1 VLTLEDAIKKPV
13 YDDTLKLIAILTML
27 IDHIG
32 YLLFPDQILWR
43 MIGRLSFPI
52 FAFLVARGARLT
64 RSQPR
69 YLLRMLIY
77 GLISQVPY
85 SYFVPNGLNIFFTLA
100 AGLGIILCLTQ
111 SNLLIKFFAIPILAS
126 AWYVDYSYG
135 LYGLLLILAFHFF
148 YGKPFLMSLA
158 LTALSWYYWVTTHVS
173 IQVLAL
179 GALPLIYGLPYTGLR
194 LPKHVGYLFYPVHI
208 TILLLI
214 RHYLWAV

>member
-1 VLTLEDAIKKPV
+1 MEDAIKKPV
-13 YDDTLKLIAILTML
+13 IDDTLKLVAILTML

-32 YLLFPDQILWR
+32 YLLFPQQIVWR

-85 SYFVPNGLNIFFTLA
+85 SYFVPHGLNIFFTLA
-100 AGLGIILCLTQ
+100 AGLGIIFCFSHRRLSVRLM
-111 SNLLIKFFAIPILAS
+111 AIPILAS

-135 LYGLLLILAFHFF
+135 LYGLLLILAFHLF
-148 YGKPFLMSLA
+148 YEKPALMTLA
-158 LTALSWYYWVTTHVS
+158 MAGLSWYYWETTRAT

-179 GALPLIYGLPYTGLR
+179 GSLPLIYGLPYTGMR

-214 RHYLWAV
+214 QYALRGK

>member
-1 VLTLEDAIKKPV
+1 MEEAIKKPV
-13 YDDTLKLIAILTML
+13 YDDTLKLVAILTML

-69 YLLRMLIY
+69 YLLRMLLY
-77 GLISQVPY
+77 GLISQIPY

-100 AGLGIILCLTQ
+100 AGLGIILCLSQ
-111 SNLLIKFFAIPILAS
+111 GQLLVKILAIPILAS
-126 AWYVDYSYG
+126 TWAIDYSYG
-135 LYGLLLILAFHFF
+135 LYGLLLILAFHLF
-148 YGKPFLMSLA
+148 YHKPVLMTLA
-158 LTALSWYYWVTTHVS
+158 LTALSWYYWETTNVS
-173 IQVLAL
+173 LQVLAL

-214 RHYLWAV
+214 RHFLWSA

>member
-1 VLTLEDAIKKPV
+1 MEDAIKKPV
-13 YDDTLKLIAILTML
+13 YDDTLKLVAILTML

-32 YLLFPDQILWR
+32 YLLFPDQIVWR

-69 YLLRMLIY
+69 YLLRMLLY

-100 AGLGIILCLTQ
+100 AGLGIILCLSHRQ
-111 SNLLIKFFAIPILAS
+111 LWIKFLAIPILAS
-126 AWYVDYSYG
+126 AWTIDYSYG
-135 LYGLLLILAFHFF
+135 LYGLMLILAFHLF
-148 YGKPFLMSLA
+148 YQKPVLMTLA
-158 LTALSWYYWVTTHVS
+158 LTALSWYYWETTRVS

-208 TILLLI
+208 TLLLLI
-214 RHYLWAV
+214 RHFLWTV